1 MYKRIFLDANVIADL
16 FDNTRIFHKDSKE
29 VLAYLAKDIEID
41 LFTSC
46 DILTTLYYILA
57 KKDKDRALNAILQIN
72 ELCNVIEFSNEE
84 ILQSC
89 KLMQTD
95 KKYNDLEDTIQFI
108 MAKKIK
114 ADLILSNDKGFISK
128 DIKLLSSSSFY
139 LEYIK

>member
-1 MYKRIFLDANVIADL
+1 LFKNVFLDANIIADL
-16 FDNTRIFHKDSKE
+16 YDSTRISHKDSIQ
-29 VLAYLAKDIEID
+29 VVQFLAKDPEID

-57 KKDKDRALNAILQIN
+57 KKDKTKALDAILQIN
-72 ELCNVIEFSNEE
+72 ELCTVVEFSNDEV
-84 ILQSC
+84 LQSC
-89 KLMQTD
+89 TLMKED
-95 KKYNDLEDTIQFI
+95 KSYNDLEDTIQFI

-139 LEYIK
+139 LEYVK